1 MSWTA
6 VGRQLANPSG
16 VGGRLVGAIMRVA
29 NKAPTE
35 ALIEALHIDA
45 SHRVL
50 DIGCGDGTA
59 LAAVPQAAFRSG
71 IDRSET
77 MLSIAA
83 KTLRRPLR
91 DGRASLVQGDMM
103 RLPYEANS
111 FDRLMASNVLY
122 FCQDV
127 PSFIAG
133 CRRVARPGALL
144 GIYVTAAES
153 MAKWRFAGSATHRHF
168 SRHDLEGDLRASGVS
183 RADFEIDVMILPGE
197 IEGLL
202 AVVRL

>member
-29 NKAPTE
+29 NKVPTE
-35 ALIEALHIDA
+35 ALVGALQID
-45 SHRVL
+45 STHRVL

-59 LAAVPQAAFRSG
+59 LAAVPQAAYRSG
-71 IDRSET
+71 LDRSAT
-77 MLSIAA
+77 MLSIAGKA
-83 KTLRRPLR
+83 LRRPLR
-91 DGRASLVQGDMM
+91 EGRASLVQGDMM
-103 RLPYEANS
+103 NLPYEPNS
-111 FDRLMASNVLY
+111 FDRLLASNILY
-122 FCQDV
+122 FCRDV
-127 PSFIAG
+127 PSFIDQ
-133 CRRVARPGALL
+133 CRRVARPGASL

-168 SRHDLEGDLRASGVS
+168 SRQDLESELRESGLG
-183 RADFEIDVMILPGE
+183 RADFEIDALILPGE